1 MKLAPELK
9 SKIDTLWD
17 RFWSGGMS
25 NPLQSI
31 EQMSYLI
38 FMKRL
43 EDTDTVE
50 QNRARARG
58 VAYTS
63 VFAGH
68 EECRWSSWKHYPAEQ
83 MLEHA
88 RDVVFP
94 FIKSLHNGEKT
105 LFARQMQDA
114 VFMIP
119 KPSLLQEAVALID
132 DLNITAQNR
141 DTQGDIYEY
150 LLSQLSTAGKNGQ
163 FRTPRHIIR
172 MIVELVDPDITD
184 RICDPA
190 CGTAGFLINAY
201 EYILRKYTS
210 PDLLEIDSEGEYHNL
225 IGDNITEQKHWEK
238 LWSDTFYGFDF
249 DPTMTRISLM
259 NLMLHGIKAS
269 YIEIKDILSKRY
281 DEEERYTVVLAN
293 PPFKGSIDKSDINDS
308 LSLAT
313 TKTELLLVERMI
325 QLLTIGGK
333 CGVIVP
339 DGVLFGSSRAHKEL
353 RRMLLEENQLEGIV
367 SMPSGIFKPYAG
379 VSTAVLIFVKGG
391 KTRKVWFYDMEA
403 DGYSLDDKR
412 TFIDGKG
419 DIPDIIEQFRA
430 RRERDPTDRKAKCFF
445 VPTAEI
451 RENNY
456 DLSISRYKEIEYE
469 EVEYEAPE
477 VIIEKIQALE
487 SQIQQNLNELKG
499 MLKESKQVSR

>member
-43 EDTDTVE
+43 EDMDVVE
-50 QNRARARG
+50 QKRARLRG
-58 VAYTS
+58 VPYTS
-63 VFAGH
+63 VFEDH
-68 EECRWSSWKHYPAEQ
+68 EECRWSTWKHYPAEQ
-83 MLEHA
+83 MLEHVQN
-88 RDVVFP
+88 VVFP
-94 FIKSLHNGEKT
+94 FIKSLHNREKT

-114 VFMIP
+114 VFIIP
-119 KPSLLQEAVALID
+119 KPSLLQEAVAIID
-132 DLNITAQNR
+132 DMDITAQNR

-201 EYILRKYTS
+201 EYIIRKYTS
-210 PDLLEIDSEGEYHNL
+210 PDLLEIDSEGEYRNL
-225 IGDNITEQKHWEK
+225 IGDNITDQKHWEK
-238 LWSDTFYGFDF
+238 LWNDTFYGFDF
-249 DPTMTRISLM
+249 DSTMARISLM
-259 NLMLHGIKAS
+259 NLMLHGIKAPRV
-269 YIEIKDILSKRY
+269 ELKDTLSKRY

-293 PPFKGSIDKSDINDS
+293 PPFKGSIDKSDINDA
-308 LSLAT
+308 LTLKT
-313 TKTELLLVERMI
+313 KKTELLFVERMI

-339 DGVLFGSSRAHKEL
+339 DGVLFGSSRAHKGL
-353 RRMLLEENQLEGIV
+353 RRMLLEESQLEGIV
-367 SMPSGIFKPYAG
+367 SMPSGVFKPYAG
-379 VSTAVLIFVKGG
+379 VSTAVLIFTKGG
-391 KTRKVWFYDMEA
+391 KTERVWFYDMEA

-412 TFIDGKG
+412 TFIDGRG
-419 DIPDIIEQFRA
+419 DIPDIIEQFRK
-430 RRERDPTDRKAKCFF
+430 RREANPTDRKAKCFY
-445 VPTAEI
+445 VPVEEI

-469 EVEYEAPE
+469 EVEYEPPE
-477 VIIEKIQALE
+477 VIIGKIEDLE
-487 SQIQQNLNELKG
+487 REILENLSELKALLG
-499 MLKESKQVSR
+499 RG

>member
-58 VAYTS
+58 AAYTS
-63 VFAGH
+63 VFAWH

-210 PDLLEIDSEGEYHNL
+210 PDLLEIDSEGE
-225 IGDNITEQKHWEK
+225 E
-238 LWSDTFYGFDF
+238 
-249 DPTMTRISLM
+249 
-259 NLMLHGIKAS
+259 
-269 YIEIKDILSKRY
+269 
-281 DEEERYTVVLAN
+281 
-293 PPFKGSIDKSDINDS
+293 
-308 LSLAT
+308 
-313 TKTELLLVERMI
+313 
-325 QLLTIGGK
+325 
-333 CGVIVP
+333 
-339 DGVLFGSSRAHKEL
+339 SS
-353 RRMLLEENQLEGIV
+353 V
-367 SMPSGIFKPYAG
+367 
-379 VSTAVLIFVKGG
+379 
-391 KTRKVWFYDMEA
+391 
-403 DGYSLDDKR
+403 
-412 TFIDGKG
+412 
-419 DIPDIIEQFRA
+419 
-430 RRERDPTDRKAKCFF
+430 
-445 VPTAEI
+445 
-451 RENNY
+451 
-456 DLSISRYKEIEYE
+456 
-469 EVEYEAPE
+469 
-477 VIIEKIQALE
+477 
-487 SQIQQNLNELKG
+487 
-499 MLKESKQVSR
+499 

>member
-1 MKLAPELK
+1 M
-9 SKIDTLWD
+9 
-17 RFWSGGMS
+17 R
-25 NPLQSI
+25 
-31 EQMSYLI
+31 
-38 FMKRL
+38 
-43 EDTDTVE
+43 
-50 QNRARARG
+50 
-58 VAYTS
+58 
-63 VFAGH
+63 
-68 EECRWSSWKHYPAEQ
+68 
-83 MLEHA
+83 
-88 RDVVFP
+88 
-94 FIKSLHNGEKT
+94 
-105 LFARQMQDA
+105 DA

-132 DLNITAQNR
+132 EMNITAQNR

-190 CGTAGFLINAY
+190 CGTAGFLINSY
-201 EYILRKYTS
+201 EHIIRKYTS
-210 PDLLEIDSEGEYHNL
+210 PDLLEVDDEGEYHNL
-225 IGDNITEQKHWEK
+225 IGDNITDQKHWEK

-249 DPTMTRISLM
+249 DSTMTRISLM
-259 NLMLHGIKAS
+259 NLMLHGIKAPH
-269 YIEIKDILSKRY
+269 IELKDTLSKRY
-281 DEEERYTVVLAN
+281 NEEERYTVVLAN

-308 LSLAT
+308 LSLGT

-391 KTRKVWFYDMEA
+391 KTGKVWFYDMEA

-419 DIPDIIEQFRA
+419 DIPDIIEQFRE
-430 RRERDPTDRKAKCFF
+430 RRDTNPTDRKAKCFY
-445 VPTAEI
+445 VPVEEI
-451 RENNY
+451 QANNY

-469 EVEYEAPE
+469 EVDYEPPE
-477 VIIEKIQALE
+477 VIIDKIQALE
-487 SQIQQNLNELKG
+487 SQIQQNLEVLKE
-499 MLKESKQVSR
+499 MLKETEK